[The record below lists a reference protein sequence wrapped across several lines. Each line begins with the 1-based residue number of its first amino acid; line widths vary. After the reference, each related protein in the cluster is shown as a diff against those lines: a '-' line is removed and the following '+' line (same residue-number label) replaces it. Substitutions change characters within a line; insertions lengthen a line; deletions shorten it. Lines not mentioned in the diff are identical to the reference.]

1 MMMQGQVNVA
11 FSTSHELHEGPN
23 SGQSNESR
31 QWSNRNRCRKSSSA
45 PFRTKPLAL
54 MSVTSKR
61 HWHMQKMHKNAVY
74 IWDVPR
80 LLQDDS
86 HMTVMWVICH
96 GCNCSASSLP
106 DNLQARLWRTFAE
119 LLRCQTASTAT
130 HSPRWLETAE
140 TVMTCTKM
148 TAMPRRREEPTSAP
162 NWDVRRKI
170 SSKKVTLSTKTSQE
184 ADLSLPSQL
193 I

>member
-61 HWHMQKMHKNAVY
+61 HWHMQKMHNNAVY

-86 HMTVMWVICH
+86 HMTVTCHGCH

-106 DNLQARLWRTFAE
+106 DPCRQGSDGLLLNSWDARLPLT
-119 LLRCQTASTAT
+119 ST
-130 HSPRWLETAE
+130 HSPRWLETVE
-140 TVMTCTKM
+140 
-148 TAMPRRREEPTSAP
+148 TAMYQ
-162 NWDVRRKI
+162 D
-170 SSKKVTLSTKTSQE
+170 
-184 ADLSLPSQL
+184 DL
-193 I
+193 IT